1 MIETTVDSGYKFY
14 ADGGSRQEVMGLTRN
29 LAFCLCCPLPPTL
42 TMTSEDMEVASPP
55 SAPLGVPR
63 TGVVTHEDDMAGS
76 EAEEESPVHTM
87 STGC

>member
-1 MIETTVDSGYKFY
+1 MQCLG
-14 ADGGSRQEVMGLTRN
+14 
-29 LAFCLCCPLPPTL
+29 LCCPLPPTL

-63 TGVVTHEDDMAGS
+63 LGVTHEGDDMAGS

-87 STGC
+87 SMGCQTLTLLT